1 MTSLLHKYIDR
12 EEYDSYEDFNE
23 NFKINVPED
32 FNFAYDIQNIIRK

>member
-23 NFKINVPED
+23 NFKINVPA
-32 FNFAYDIQNIIRK
+32 FKS